1 MDRIWFDAL
10 TSKQFL
16 IAVSFKEYLVSR
28 GYDVIIT
35 SRGYDAIEGLR
46 KSLGV
51 DAHIIGSHGSSAYEK
66 LRLEIQR
73 MISLLE
79 LLTGYLDEIVA
90 GICYPNP
97 AEARI
102 VYGLGKPLIVL
113 SDTPHSIHPHR
124 LSLPLASYFVYSS
137 CIDDREWSPYLLPH
151 VRVIRYDGV
160 DELSWIKHLE
170 RIHDKRYIK
179 DLGLSEKEYIVLRP
193 EESKASYYTW
203 GSKEETWFKII
214 ENAIELGIKIVY
226 LPRYQD
232 QRMIVENKYRAQIER
247 GHIIIPPPDRAIG
260 PALAKHSIAVITGG
274 GTMAREAALY
284 GVPGIS
290 LFPLE
295 LSVDRCLASRGLPIY
310 RAESIRE
317 AMDIVARSLRNPEK
331 HAEKALNIVRT
342 MKAPQEVI
350 VDILDEIS

>member
-1 MDRIWFDAL
+1 VGRIWFDAL

-16 IAVSFKEYLVSR
+16 IAVSLKEYLGSR

-35 SRGYDAIEGLR
+35 SRSYDAIEGLR

-51 DAHIIGSHGSSAYEK
+51 DAHIIGSHGSTPYEK
-66 LRLEIQR
+66 LRSEIHR

-79 LLTGYLDEIVA
+79 TLSGYLDEVVA

-113 SDTPHSIHPHR
+113 SDTPHSVHPHR

-203 GSKEETWFKII
+203 SSKKETWFEII
-214 ENAIELGIKIVY
+214 EKALGLGIKIVY

-232 QRMIVENKYRAQIER
+232 QRRIVENRYRGQIER
-247 GHIIIPPPDRAIG
+247 GHLVIPPNRAIG

-284 GVPGIS
+284 GVPGVS

-310 RAESIRE
+310 RAESPRE
-317 AMDIVARSLRNPEK
+317 AIDIVARALRDPGE

-350 VDILDEIS
+350 VDILDEI

>member
-1 MDRIWFDAL
+1 MGRIWFDAL

-16 IAVSFKEYLVSR
+16 IAVSLKEYLGSR

-35 SRGYDAIEGLR
+35 SRSYDAIEGLR

-51 DAHIIGSHGSSAYEK
+51 DAHIIGSHGSTPYEK
-66 LRLEIQR
+66 LRSEIHR

-79 LLTGYLDEIVA
+79 TLSGYLDEVVA

-113 SDTPHSIHPHR
+113 SDTPHSVHPHR

-203 GSKEETWFKII
+203 SSKEETWFEII
-214 ENAIELGIKIVY
+214 EKALGLGIKIVY

-232 QRMIVENKYRAQIER
+232 QRRIVENRYRGQIER
-247 GHIIIPPPDRAIG
+247 GHLVIPPPNRAIG
-260 PALAKHSIAVITGG
+260 PALAKHSIAVISGG

-284 GVPGIS
+284 GVPGVS

-310 RAESIRE
+310 RAESPRE
-317 AMDIVARSLRNPEK
+317 AIDIVARALRDPGE

-350 VDILDEIS
+350 VDILDEI